1 MSVIEDI
8 AEKLAPH
15 AQTLGGLFALL
26 VLGIYIAYHQHA
38 MEKNRKVLDPV
49 EWRSFKLVAKDHLSH
64 NTALYRFELP
74 RPTDC
79 LGLPI
84 GQHISVAAE
93 IDGKQIMRSYTPTTL
108 DDDKGHFDLVV
119 KTYEKGNISRY
130 LSLLTIGQD
139 VKIKGPKGKF
149 IYTPDLAPALL
160 MIAGGTGITPMYQI
174 IKSSIKN
181 PADKT
186 KLALIYANV
195 EEDDILL
202 RKELEALRDASNG
215 RFKLYYV
222 LNKPPAGWT
231 GGVGFVTKEM
241 IENLMPEGGVG
252 SPTHGEGHKVLMCG
266 PPPMCSAMKAH
277 LAQIGYP
284 APRTVSKLEDQVF
297 LF

>member
-1 MSVIEDI
+1 MPSLEEI
-8 AEKLAPH
+8 AEKLLPH
-15 AQTLGGLFALL
+15 ANTLGGVCAVVLLAIFLALNRPSN
-26 VLGIYIAYHQHA
+26 
-38 MEKNRKVLDPV
+38 KNRKVLDPI
-49 EWRSFKLVAKDHLSH
+49 EWRSFKLVEKDHLSH
-64 NTALYRFELP
+64 NTAVYRFALP

-84 GQHISVAAE
+84 GQHISVMAE
-93 IDGKQIMRSYTPTTL
+93 IDGKQVVRSYTPSTL

-149 IYTPDLAPALL
+149 IYTPTLAPALL
-160 MIAGGTGITPMYQI
+160 MIAGGTGLTPMYQI
-174 IKSSIKN
+174 IKASVQN
-181 PADKT
+181 PNDKT

-202 RKELEALRDASNG
+202 RKELEELRDKSNG
-215 RFKLYYV
+215 RFTLYYV
-222 LNKPPAGWT
+222 LNKAPEGWT

-241 IENLMPEGGVG
+241 IQQHMPETGVG
-252 SPTHGEGHKVLMCG
+252 SGVHGEGHKVLMCG
-266 PPPMCSAMKAH
+266 PPPMMTAMKGH
-277 LAQIGYP
+277 LKDIGYP